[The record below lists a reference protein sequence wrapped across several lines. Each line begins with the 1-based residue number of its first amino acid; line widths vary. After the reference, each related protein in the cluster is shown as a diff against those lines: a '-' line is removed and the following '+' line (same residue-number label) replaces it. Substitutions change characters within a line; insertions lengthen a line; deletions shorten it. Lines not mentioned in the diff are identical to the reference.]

1 MPSLPSKL
9 IFPSWT
15 LQNIETEDEFST
27 QITPSRGGEASNANW
42 SESRWVIDLSNG
54 LCPSFQLRE
63 LKAFNRAVMGR
74 RRTFWYRRYDDAE
87 WELSGADG
95 EGEFLGLGDGQRT
108 TFQARIYDEVQGQ
121 PAYLNVYAL
130 DHDIAPLG
138 ETVNRLPAT
147 QTRRIE
153 VFVNG
158 QLKVLGIDYTVQR
171 EGGTITFKAPVA
183 AGAAVKIRGG
193 FFAVV
198 RMNQESIKT
207 APAGAGWWR
216 VANDVQLIQPKSP
229 LQVTATVGGGV

>member
-15 LQNIETEDEFST
+15 LQNIETQDEFST
-27 QITPSRGGEASNANW
+27 QITPSLGGEASNANW

-54 LCPSFQLRE
+54 LCPAFQLRE

-87 WELSGADG
+87 WELNGPDG
-95 EGEFLGLGDGQRT
+95 EGEFLGLGDGRRT
-108 TFQARIYDEVQGQ
+108 TFQARIYDEVQGV

-130 DHDIAPLG
+130 DHDIIPLG

-147 QTRRIE
+147 RMRRVE
-153 VFVNG
+153 VFVSG
-158 QLKVLGIDYTVQR
+158 QLKKLGIDYTVGR
-171 EGGTITFKAPVA
+171 EGGTITFKAPVPL
-183 AGAAVKIRGG
+183 GAPVKLRGG

-216 VANDVQLIQPKSP
+216 VSNDVQLIQPKSP
-229 LQVTATVGGGV
+229 LQIGGAL